1 MYQIIILPIFAGL
14 LAQFIKMF
22 IKQNELKL
30 SFKNLSAYSGMP
42 SGHSAIV
49 SSLATI
55 LGLTQGLNSPIF
67 AISLILALLVM
78 RDAIGI
84 RRYLGEHGRLL
95 NILVK
100 DLDEDKM
107 LDEKYPRLLEKIGH
121 TPYQVLAGTLLG
133 IFISIFGYFLTFK
146 FL

>member
-1 MYQIIILPIFAGL
+1 MYQIIILPIISGL

-22 IKQNELKL
+22 IRQNKLKVSL
-30 SFKNLSAYSGMP
+30 KNLSAYSGMP
-42 SGHSAIV
+42 SGHSATV

-55 LGLTQGLNSPIF
+55 IGLTQGFDSPLF
-67 AISLILALLVM
+67 AISAILATLIM

-84 RRYLGEHGRLL
+84 RRYLGEHGRIL
-95 NILVK
+95 NVLVK

-121 TPYQVLAGTLLG
+121 TPWQVLVGALLG
-133 IFISIFGYFLTFK
+133 ISISLIGYILI
-146 FL
+146 

>member
-1 MYQIIILPIFAGL
+1 MYQIIILPIIAGL

-22 IKQNELKL
+22 IKQNKLKL
-30 SFKNLSAYSGMP
+30 SLKNLSAYSGMP

-49 SSLATI
+49 SSLTATV
-55 LGLTQGLNSPIF
+55 GLTQGFESPMF
-67 AISLILALLVM
+67 AISAVLALIVM

-84 RRYLGEHGRLL
+84 RRYLGEHGRIL
-95 NILVK
+95 NKLVK

-121 TPYQVLAGTLLG
+121 TPYQVFAGASLG
-133 IFISIFGYFLTFK
+133 IFISIIGYIFL
-146 FL
+146 